1 MNRLS
6 HIFILLLVCLRTV
19 ALDVPWPEQNVWPE
33 SPQAKAIRQV
43 MMPTPALVTGACE
56 FSVPIYTIEVEGFK
70 IPITL
75 QYRSNGIKPEDDP
88 QPIGYGWVL
97 TPPLRVS
104 RQIMG
109 RPDEYFTF
117 VGDKG
122 AGFIQGD
129 YDKGFRSVTMWGALD
144 RSFHPYHYDTEHDF
158 YTFYLLDKSLT
169 MIYKDGR
176 MQGVGC
182 DEYQVE
188 CGELFS
194 YFKVTDPN
202 GIVYDF
208 STQGECVD
216 NFSMRTEWLLTSITL
231 QSGTVIEVKWDSH
244 THTGHGFKMIGP
256 TEVYYNTKLY
266 PFTYVDDYSS
276 SEYKTSHQYF
286 YTQDLGSIVF
296 PGGKLECNYGR
307 GDATNMTML
316 ENITVS
322 NGDKTVFK
330 AELGHSPNRRLLS
343 DVTIQGDGS
352 YTFEYDPTAFNRADM
367 VDWWGYYNGKDNR
380 YLLSPKVKM
389 THKVNG
395 DLPIHGADRSV
406 DKELM
411 RAYILTKATYPTGG
425 SAEWEYEVHRFQEQK
440 APDWVFDYLE
450 NEISLSEGGGLRV
463 KSITL
468 KENKDDGNPRVKT
481 YIYGE
486 DGNGLAQ
493 VTAVPFL
500 HTFISETPYWALR
513 NYMGYVEGMVDNY
526 LTINRF
532 SDYLTGCINSL
543 PIWYN
548 KVVEIDAEGKTEY
561 EFKKVCPDNINDR
574 EWGMAWP
581 SDINEAFSKGPVQ
594 TCTTEFKSS
603 SNGYRPI
610 RKTEFDYES
619 FEKVGFTQI
628 NCFTA
633 YRLCL
638 FLYGSEYTPDFGPDR
653 FRGEGLMPWQIR
665 LGDIPMSMK
674 DGAFD
679 RDTQFWYD
687 GLDYNINPQTERLVS
702 RKTTTYH
709 ENGETSV
716 TESYEYVP
724 NTGLISAT
732 VVSNGSESVRTEYTY
747 SDSYTDSASPAIANE
762 LKERNIRGMVTG
774 VKETCGSKTV
784 GYSVKLGK
792 FGQTFRPRGI
802 WQHRDGVEWSNAIY
816 NYDDRGFLTGM
827 HSSCNSVTKW
837 TRDIYGNPLT
847 MSVADDSIVSRAEWK
862 PLVGVST
869 LTTPAGARQ
878 EFLYDTK
885 GRLTSVKLNSRKLE
899 AYSYRINQDGNNY
912 ITKAVWTDYGYKYT
926 SYSYFDGL
934 GRNRATVTRQPDR
947 SYLTEISEFD
957 VMGRLSRRWNP
968 VAYTSQTPD
977 SEGVKA
983 AAVSDYG
990 DDYPYTSFTYEASQ
1004 RELPVSTTKS
1014 GRAWHSGGRSATVR
1028 YLVNDAD
1035 AHSCV
1040 RYTPSSGGVTSEGNY
1055 PKGLLTIE
1063 VTEDEDGISTE
1074 VYKDFRGL
1082 TVCRKQ
1088 GGLVTDY
1095 VYDDFGELRYILPP
1109 ALSGTAKRT
1118 DADMQRYAYWYDYD
1132 ERGRLVSKKL
1142 PGLREWLYRYDIVDR
1157 LGAELSPHQEAGVWR
1172 LYCYDNAD
1180 RQVIAFDCRMTDA
1193 EATYFA
1199 YQTNTAEPDWGAFYG
1214 YAVPDVPD
1222 EAEVAWARFYDNYQF
1237 ISDNRLGSEYGWDED
1252 SSPGWVY
1259 SEYSPS
1265 SKGLLTGVYDGKNF
1279 ESYHYNTDGQ
1289 VIQSYSTGFNKG
1301 RTNYVYTYDGQLQ
1314 KTVHDPCDPKVPKVT
1329 EEYDYD
1335 VMGRQTAHRVLLHD
1349 SNTARTDTARMSMT
1363 YNSLGQLS
1371 SRAFGACRQDFT
1383 YDIHGWLRSSET
1395 TTGELRSKP
1404 QGGTII
1410 KVPKVISEKLEY
1422 AEGLFPCY
1430 NGNISSKVMDG
1441 EVYSYSYDGNN
1452 RLTSASMYRSNADR
1466 FSATYS
1472 YDAMSNLTSVKR
1484 RGIVDMVDMDGPKM
1498 ESYGTLDDISI
1509 SYDGNRISSVTAKS
1523 DAVAFEGMTGMGRN
1537 ESDMSVS
1544 YDDAGRIVSDE
1555 TRGIT
1560 LIEYNN
1566 DGHPVRMVLD
1576 EGHEFHDA
1584 WDNLGNHLSTTIYM
1598 MQPSGVLNELP
1609 LLVKEYRG
1617 NGQIITSK
1625 PSLGGGK
1632 DVMTRFA
1639 GGYFMDNDVYY
1650 YVTDYQGNNVA
1661 VVDGDGKIVEQ
1672 TNYYPYGE
1680 PWREATEQP
1689 FLYAGNERL
1698 RLFGLNEYDFIARRY
1713 NPLLASFTTWD
1724 PLAEKYPWL
1733 SPYAYCA
1740 GNPINY
1746 IDPNGE
1752 RIVVWEDDEEWE
1764 YRKVEGVYG
1773 FYNKSNNP
1781 YEGGNSFVYKL
1792 ADNLQLISEGLIGGK
1807 MVSDLINIPEALY
1820 FNSITEGN
1828 VFYTESNTIL
1838 WNPDKQTGALSKTS
1852 DGGVTDA
1859 RPSYIGLAHEMAH
1872 AFDFMVRKQPDESPW
1887 AVSDNGT
1894 PVDRSDL
1901 FAGLVENGIRAEHNI
1916 GLRISYFN
1924 DKICYHPNTHNF
1936 MKRRDLYCTGVSA
1949 YTIAYLLIFGNG
1961 RK

>member
-122 AGFIQGD
+122 SDFVEESYMNGYGCVAIYGAGSKGYPGY
-129 YDKGFRSVTMWGALD
+129 YDS
-144 RSFHPYHYDTEHDF
+144 EHDI
-158 YTFYLLDKSLT
+158 YTIYLIDKTLT
-169 MIYKDGR
+169 LIYKDGAFH
-176 MQGVGC
+176 GVDC
-182 DEYQVE
+182 DEYIIE
-188 CGELFS
+188 SGKELS
-194 YFKVTDPN
+194 YIKVTDPN
-202 GIVYDF
+202 GVIYDF
-208 STQGECVD
+208 SIDGEYID
-216 NFSMRTEWLLTSITL
+216 YLNMRTEWLLTSITL
-231 QSGTVIEVKWDSH
+231 QSGSMINFEWQLVNHGAWKFKIQAPTSLYYNTYNHPFTYINNIGKIESKEPH
-244 THTGHGFKMIGP
+244 T
-256 TEVYYNTKLY
+256 YYNTK
-266 PFTYVDDYSS
+266 
-276 SEYKTSHQYF
+276 
-286 YTQDLGSIVF
+286 DLLSITF
-296 PGGKLECNYGR
+296 PGGKLDCNYGGSVR
-307 GDATNMTML
+307 ML
-316 ENITVS
+316 ESVTVS
-322 NGDKTVFK
+322 CDDKNVFT
-330 AELGHSPNRRLLS
+330 AAMDHSVDPKLLS
-343 DVTIQGDGS
+343 GVTIQNS
-352 YTFEYDPTAFNRADM
+352 EIYSFEYDRNTFSRGDM
-367 VDWWGYYNGKDNR
+367 IDWWGFYNGRDNNLR
-380 YLLSPKVKM
+380 PSPEVKM
-389 THKVNG
+389 TENINNG
-395 DLPIHGADRSV
+395 QIISGADRRI
-406 DKELM
+406 DEEKM
-411 RAYILTKATYPTGG
+411 RAYMLTKAIYPTGG
-425 SAEWEYEVHRFQEQK
+425 SVEWEYEVHRFPEQEVPQWAK
-440 APDWVFDYLE
+440 DHIE
-450 NEISLSEGGGLRV
+450 NGINLSEGGGLRV
-463 KSITL
+463 RTIRM
-468 KENKDDGNPRVKT
+468 KENSGSEDFRTKE
-481 YIYGE
+481 YIYGI

-493 VTAVPFL
+493 ICAAPLL
-500 HTFISETPYWALR
+500 HTFITDTPYWCYR
-513 NYMGYVEGMVDNY
+513 YVGGNKYIGVHDRF
-526 LTINRF
+526 LSINPY
-532 SDYLTGCINSL
+532 SDYLTGQAGAT
-543 PIWYN
+543 PIWYE
-548 KVVEIDAEGKTEY
+548 KVMEIDSEGKTEY
-561 EFKKVCPDNINDR
+561 EFEKVCMKNVVSRSWSHVYPI
-574 EWGMAWP
+574 WT
-581 SDINEAFSKGPVQ
+581 NEIFSNGPVQ
-594 TCTTEFKSS
+594 KCVTKYRSTASGYSS
-603 SNGYRPI
+603 I
-610 RKTEFDYES
+610 EKTESIYELS
-619 FEKVGFTQI
+619 ENSELTPLE
-628 NCFTA
+628 CFTVR
-633 YRLCL
+633 RLMM
-638 FLYGSEYTPDFGPDR
+638 FLYPSEYYPDFGPYESKMVG
-653 FRGEGLMPWQIR
+653 FMPWQYERNSELRKEPWSGTIVSR
-665 LGDIPMSMK
+665 GEE
-674 DGAFD
+674 G
-679 RDTQFWYD
+679 WYE
-687 GLDYNINPQTERLVS
+687 GHDYFIQLQTERLVS

-716 TESYEYVP
+716 TERYEYVP

-747 SDSYTDSASPAIANE
+747 SDSYTDSGTPSIADE

-862 PLVGVST
+862 HLVGVSS

-983 AAVSDYG
+983 VAISDYG

-1004 RELPVSTTKS
+1004 RELLVSTTKS
-1014 GRAWHSGGRSATVR
+1014 GRAWHSGDRTATVR

-1237 ISDNRLGSEYGWDED
+1237 ISDNRLGPEFGWDED

-1698 RLFGLNEYDFIARRY
+1698 RLFGLNEYDFLARRY

-1752 RIVVWEDDEEWE
+1752 DWSIYSYRDEDD
-1764 YRKVEGVYG
+1764 KLHIMMKITGVVYNASNEKFDMGAVRDAISSQIEDVFTFSGNG
-1773 FYNKSNNP
+1773 FSVSMTTDIRAVSSVDEVNDKDHVFAIVDQSEFNDLNSAADAVPNGLTIRFGTTIAKQIIDGTNDRTIAHELGHTAGLHHPNEKRNKLQITNRRNNLMTQTRFAAK
-1781 YEGGNSFVYKL
+1781 N
-1792 ADNLQLISEGLIGGK
+1792 DNRHLHVNQL
-1807 MVSDLINIPEALY
+1807 
-1820 FNSITEGN
+1820 NSIIRSYNNGELNQG
-1828 VFYTESNTIL
+1828 Y
-1838 WNPDKQTGALSKTS
+1838 SKS
-1852 DGGVTDA
+1852 
-1859 RPSYIGLAHEMAH
+1859 
-1872 AFDFMVRKQPDESPW
+1872 
-1887 AVSDNGT
+1887 
-1894 PVDRSDL
+1894 RSMMFSRRWPFITL
-1901 FAGLVENGIRAEHNI
+1901 KN
-1916 GLRISYFN
+1916 
-1924 DKICYHPNTHNF
+1924 KINF
-1936 MKRRDLYCTGVSA
+1936 
-1949 YTIAYLLIFGNG
+1949 
-1961 RK
+1961 